1 MAADASGVGIPWW
14 ELPDYAR
21 VALVLAGVVI
31 LAGIGTLL
39 VRLRWRRAI
48 GQPVRAPNDTDAGDR
63 PLRRQDGTHT
73 QTAGPAMSRPLSGH
87 DRNGHQELPTQ
98 EPDPVLRV
106 LHRIMH
112 FATYVLAVAMV
123 VVILE
128 GVVSVIHTLYL
139 SMTTPPFFIVPDIVK
154 TFGAFLA
161 VLIAYEIFA
170 NITLYI
176 RSDVFPVKLVV
187 ATAVMAVAR
196 KIIILDMEEYT
207 ALDLIGIGAV
217 VLGLGVSYWLISQA
231 DLRCGPARSGA
242 ADSPSPGDH
251 HG

>member
-1 MAADASGVGIPWW
+1 MN
-14 ELPDYAR
+14 
-21 VALVLAGVVI
+21 
-31 LAGIGTLL
+31 
-39 VRLRWRRAI
+39 RLFSA
-48 GQPVRAPNDTDAGDR
+48 
-63 PLRRQDGTHT
+63 
-73 QTAGPAMSRPLSGH
+73 H

-98 EPDPVLRV
+98 ETDPVLRV

-112 FATYVLAVAMV
+112 LATYVLAIAMV

-128 GVVSVIHTLYL
+128 GAVSVIHTLYL

-187 ATAVMAVAR
+187 ATAVMALAR

-231 DLRCGPARSGA
+231 DSRCGPARSGA
-242 ADSPSPGDH
+242 ADSPPPGAH

>member
-1 MAADASGVGIPWW
+1 MAAGALGTGILWW
-14 ELPDYAR
+14 DLPDYAR
-21 VALVLAGVVI
+21 VAIVLAGLVTA
-31 LAGIGTLL
+31 AGLGTLL
-39 VRLRWRRAI
+39 VRLRQRGTARRAH
-48 GQPVRAPNDTDAGDR
+48 GALTDPGNRQPSLRHGISAQLRAR
-63 PLRRQDGTHT
+63 
-73 QTAGPAMSRPLSGH
+73 AMNNPPSEPEH
-87 DRNGHQELPTQ
+87 NGHQELPTQ
-98 EPDPVLRV
+98 APDPVLRV

-112 FATYVLAVAMV
+112 WATYVLAIAMV

-196 KIIILDMEEYT
+196 KVIILDMDEYT
-207 ALDLIGIGAV
+207 ALDLVGIGAV

-231 DLRCGPARSGA
+231 DSRCGPARSGA
-242 ADSPSPGDH
+242 ADRPSPGGQ

>member
-1 MAADASGVGIPWW
+1 MAAGASATGLPWW
-14 ELPDYAR
+14 DLPDYAR
-21 VALVLAGVVI
+21 VAIVLAGLVTT
-31 LAGIGTLL
+31 AGLGTLS
-39 VRLRWRRAI
+39 VRLWQRRTARHTHGARNDPAPDDRRPSHRQGI
-48 GQPVRAPNDTDAGDR
+48 SAQPPAPVMNNPSAE
-63 PLRRQDGTHT
+63 HT
-73 QTAGPAMSRPLSGH
+73 Q
-87 DRNGHQELPTQ
+87 NGHQELPTQ
-98 EPDPVLRV
+98 APDPVLRV

-112 FATYVLAVAMV
+112 WATYVLAIAMV

-128 GVVSVIHTLYL
+128 GVVSVMHTLYL
-139 SMTTPPFFIVPDIVK
+139 SMTTPPFFLVPDIVK

-196 KIIILDMEEYT
+196 KIIILDMDEYT
-207 ALDLIGIGAV
+207 ALDLIGIGTV

-231 DLRCGPARSGA
+231 DLRCGPARSGV
-242 ADSPSPGDH
+242 ADTPATGGK

>member
-1 MAADASGVGIPWW
+1 MAAAPPWTGIPWW
-14 ELPDYAR
+14 DLPDYAR
-21 VALVLAGVVI
+21 VATVLAGVVVM
-31 LAGIGTLL
+31 AGLGTLL
-39 VRLRWRRAI
+39 ARLRRRRTIRQPQGAVTDI
-48 GQPVRAPNDTDAGDR
+48 DPGKQRPRRWYSNHARAAAPRMNNPPSEHGQ
-63 PLRRQDGTHT
+63 
-73 QTAGPAMSRPLSGH
+73 
-87 DRNGHQELPTQ
+87 NGHQELPTQ
-98 EPDPVLRV
+98 ASDPVLRV

-112 FATYVLAVAMV
+112 VVTYVLAIAMV

-128 GVVSVIHTLYL
+128 GVASVMHTLYL
-139 SMTTPPFFIVPDIVK
+139 SMTRPPFFIVPDIVK

-196 KIIILDMEEYT
+196 KIIVLDMDEYS

-217 VLGLGVSYWLISQA
+217 VLALGVSYWLISQA
-231 DLRCGPARSGA
+231 DLRCGPARSSA
-242 ADSPSPGDH
+242 ADTPSPDRRH
-251 HG
+251 E

>member
-31 LAGIGTLL
+31 MAGLGTLS
-39 VRLRWRRAI
+39 VRLRWRRTT
-48 GQPVRAPNDTDAGDR
+48 GQPYGAPTDTDAGNR
-63 PLRRQDGTHT
+63 PLRRQDGAQT
-73 QTAGPAMSRPLSGH
+73 QTAGAAMTRPVSEQ
-87 DRNGHQELPTQ
+87 DRKGHQELPTQ

-112 FATYVLAVAMV
+112 FATYVLAIAMV

-139 SMTTPPFFIVPDIVK
+139 SMTRPPFFIVPDIVK

-196 KIIILDMEEYT
+196 KIIILDMDEYT

-231 DLRCGPARSGA
+231 DLRCGPARSGT
-242 ADSPSPGDH
+242 ADSPSQGGH
-251 HG
+251 HE

>member
-1 MAADASGVGIPWW
+1 MAADASATGIPWW
-14 ELPDYAR
+14 QLPDYAR
-21 VALVLAGVVI
+21 VAMVLVGLVI
-31 LAGIGTLL
+31 TVAFATLL
-39 VRLRWRRAI
+39 LRLRGRRAARRPLGRLPAPHI
-48 GQPVRAPNDTDAGDR
+48 DNRAPRHRDKIHAHTAETAMNEP
-63 PLRRQDGTHT
+63 PLEQRH
-73 QTAGPAMSRPLSGH
+73 
-87 DRNGHQELPTQ
+87 NGHQELPTQ
-98 EPDPVLRV
+98 ASDPVLRV

-112 FATYVLAVAMV
+112 LATYVLAIAMV

-128 GVVSVIHTLYL
+128 GVVSVIYTIYL
-139 SMTTPPFFIVPDIVK
+139 SMTTSPFFMVPDIVK

-196 KIIILDMEEYT
+196 KIIVLDMDEYT
-207 ALDLIGIGAV
+207 ALDLMGIGAV

-231 DLRCGPARSGA
+231 DLRCEPAGSGA
-242 ADSPSPGDH
+242 SDAPPSREP

>member
-1 MAADASGVGIPWW
+1 MAAGGSATGIPWW
-14 ELPDYAR
+14 QLPDYAR
-21 VALVLAGVVI
+21 VAMVLAGLVI
-31 LAGIGTLL
+31 TAGLGALSM
-39 VRLRWRRAI
+39 RLRRRRA
-48 GQPVRAPNDTDAGDR
+48 VRHPRGARTDTAAGNWL
-63 PLRRQDGTHT
+63 PRRQDAIAAP
-73 QTAGPAMSRPLSGH
+73 TAGPAMNERPSEH
-87 DRNGHQELPTQ
+87 EHNGHQELPTQ
-98 EPDPVLRV
+98 ATDPVLRV

-112 FATYVLAVAMV
+112 LATYVLAIAMV

-128 GVVSVIHTLYL
+128 GVVSVMHTLYL
-139 SMTTPPFFIVPDIVK
+139 SMTTPPFFLVPDIVK

-196 KIIILDMEEYT
+196 KIIILDMDEYT
-207 ALDLIGIGAV
+207 ALDLIGIGTV

-231 DLRCGPARSGA
+231 DLRCGPARSGV
-242 ADSPSPGDH
+242 ADTPATG
-251 HG
+251 GQNG

>member
-1 MAADASGVGIPWW
+1 MAAGALGTGIPWW
-14 ELPDYAR
+14 DLPDYGR
-21 VALVLAGVVI
+21 VAIVLAGLVTI
-31 LAGIGTLL
+31 AGLGTFL
-39 VRLRWRRAI
+39 VRLRQRGTAQDSHAALTDPGER
-48 GQPVRAPNDTDAGDR
+48 QPS
-63 PLRRQDGTHT
+63 LRHGIAT
-73 QTAGPAMSRPLSGH
+73 QPMAPAMNNRPAEQEH
-87 DRNGHQELPTQ
+87 NGHQELPTQ
-98 EPDPVLRV
+98 APDPVLRV

-112 FATYVLAVAMV
+112 LATYVLAIAMV

-196 KIIILDMEEYT
+196 KIIVLDMDEYT

-217 VLGLGVSYWLISQA
+217 VLGLGVAYWLISQA
-231 DLRCGPARSGA
+231 DMRCGPARSSA
-242 ADSPSPGDH
+242 VDTPTPGGPH
-251 HG
+251 E

>member
-1 MAADASGVGIPWW
+1 MAADASGVGFPWW
-14 ELPDYAR
+14 DLPDYAR
-21 VALVLAGVVI
+21 VALVFAGVVSM
-31 LAGIGTLL
+31 AGLGTLL
-39 VRLRWRRAI
+39 VRLRRRRTTGHPHGALT
-48 GQPVRAPNDTDAGDR
+48 DTDDGNQ
-63 PLRRQDGTHT
+63 PRRNRYGIHVE
-73 QTAGPAMSRPLSGH
+73 TAVPAMTPPSSEH
-87 DRNGHQELPTQ
+87 KQYGHQELPTQ

-112 FATYVLAVAMV
+112 LATYVLAIAMV

-128 GVVSVIHTLYL
+128 GVISVIHTLYL
-139 SMTTPPFFIVPDIVK
+139 TMTRPPFFIVPDIVK

-242 ADSPSPGDH
+242 ADSPSPGGQH
-251 HG
+251 E

>member
-1 MAADASGVGIPWW
+1 MAAEASGVGIPWW
-14 ELPDYAR
+14 DLPDYAR

-31 LAGIGTLL
+31 MAGLGTLL
-39 VRLRWRRAI
+39 VRLRRRRTT
-48 GQPVRAPNDTDAGDR
+48 GQPHGALTDAGS
-63 PLRRQDGTHT
+63 RRQRRQYGIHAE
-73 QTAGPAMSRPLSGH
+73 TAVPAMNTPSSEH
-87 DRNGHQELPTQ
+87 KQNGHQELPTQ

-112 FATYVLAVAMV
+112 LATYVLAIAMV

-128 GVVSVIHTLYL
+128 GVISVIHTLYL
-139 SMTTPPFFIVPDIVK
+139 SMTKPPFFIVPDIVK

-196 KIIILDMEEYT
+196 KIIILDMDEYT

-242 ADSPSPGDH
+242 ADSPSPGGQ

>member
-1 MAADASGVGIPWW
+1 MNNSST
-14 ELPDYAR
+14 EHE
-21 VALVLAGVVI
+21 
-31 LAGIGTLL
+31 
-39 VRLRWRRAI
+39 
-48 GQPVRAPNDTDAGDR
+48 Q
-63 PLRRQDGTHT
+63 
-73 QTAGPAMSRPLSGH
+73 
-87 DRNGHQELPTQ
+87 NGHQELPTQ
-98 EPDPVLRV
+98 APDPVLRV

-112 FATYVLAVAMV
+112 LATYVLAVAMV

-139 SMTTPPFFIVPDIVK
+139 TMTTPPFFIVPDIVK

-217 VLGLGVSYWLISQA
+217 VLGLGISYWLISQA
-231 DLRCGPARSGA
+231 DLRCGPARSGVA
-242 ADSPSPGDH
+242 SARPPGGP

>member
-1 MAADASGVGIPWW
+1 MNEP
-14 ELPDYAR
+14 
-21 VALVLAGVVI
+21 
-31 LAGIGTLL
+31 
-39 VRLRWRRAI
+39 
-48 GQPVRAPNDTDAGDR
+48 
-63 PLRRQDGTHT
+63 PLEQRH
-73 QTAGPAMSRPLSGH
+73 
-87 DRNGHQELPTQ
+87 NGHQELPTQ
-98 EPDPVLRV
+98 ASDPVLRV

-112 FATYVLAVAMV
+112 LATYVLAIAMV

-128 GVVSVIHTLYL
+128 GVVSVIYTIYL
-139 SMTTPPFFIVPDIVK
+139 SMTKPPFFMVPDIVK

-196 KIIILDMEEYT
+196 KIIVLDMDEYT
-207 ALDLIGIGAV
+207 ALDLMGIGALM
-217 VLGLGVSYWLISQA
+217 LGLGVSYWLISQA
-231 DLRCGPARSGA
+231 DLRCGPARSSA
-242 ADSPSPGDH
+242 SDAPPPREP

>member
-1 MAADASGVGIPWW
+1 M
-14 ELPDYAR
+14 
-21 VALVLAGVVI
+21 
-31 LAGIGTLL
+31 
-39 VRLRWRRAI
+39 
-48 GQPVRAPNDTDAGDR
+48 DR
-63 PLRRQDGTHT
+63 PY
-73 QTAGPAMSRPLSGH
+73 SEH
-87 DRNGHQELPTQ
+87 DRNSHQELPTRA
-98 EPDPVLRV
+98 PDPVLRV

-112 FATYVLAVAMV
+112 LATYVLAIAMV

-139 SMTTPPFFIVPDIVK
+139 SMSRPPFFLVPDIVK

-187 ATAVMAVAR
+187 ATAVMALAR
-196 KIIILDMEEYT
+196 KIIILDMDEYT
-207 ALDLIGIGAV
+207 ALDLIGIGAMM
-217 VLGLGVSYWLISQA
+217 LGLGVSYWLISQA
-231 DLRCGPARSGA
+231 DLRCGPAQSGA
-242 ADSPSPGDH
+242 ANRHSPGGP